1 SLLDWLLRTRAEI
14 EILSYLDGDLYFFS
28 DPEPIFESFKA
39 FSSLVIAHRFHPR
52 RKFMEVY
59 GLYNV
64 GWLSFRRDPDGLA
77 CLAWWRDRCLEWCY
91 DRLENDR
98 FADQKYLDRFPELFR
113 GVLVLDHPGA
123 NLAPW
128 ILGRHQLHSR
138 DG

>member
-64 GWLSFRRDPDGLA
+64 GWLSFRRDTDGLA
-77 CLAWWRDRCLEWCY
+77 CLAWWRDRCIEWCY
-91 DRLENDR
+91 DFVEADR
-98 FADQKYLDRFPELFR
+98 YADQKYLNQFPLLF
-113 GVLVLDHPGA
+113 GNLKIIEHKGA
-123 NLAPW
+123 NLAAW
-128 ILGRHQLHSR
+128 NLRNYRL
-138 DG
+138 